1 MSKEE
6 TKALKSLRNKGYA
19 IAIWYPD
26 EHGLKRPKRLEEEVV
41 QQSWDIIES
50 LKDEESA
57 E

>member
-1 MSKEE
+1 MSE
-6 TKALKSLRNKGYA
+6 TETEALKSLRNKGYA